1 MITNIGDSMPI
12 NSVIPSPIFE
22 TLRDSEDTLRTT
34 LAELAEDKR
43 KQKPNISERKLAEYL
58 ADQMGYRGA
67 KNVEALVASRERIFK
82 SRQAVGLSK

>member
-1 MITNIGDSMPI
+1 MAS

-43 KQKPNISERKLAEYL
+43 KQKPNISQRKLAEYL

-67 KNVEALVASRERIFK
+67 KNVEALIAARERVAK
-82 SRQAVGLSK
+82 SRQAVGLPK